1 MRTLLDGRLMPE
13 LNEPVV
19 LTVTTK
25 CPGKWKLT
33 DLETGEVYT
42 AYPTEGKLQWKKDE
56 SSTI

>member
-1 MRTLLDGRLMPE
+1 MPE